1 MKLPLLAAKQ
11 PRSDRHCVSLN
22 LNAIYIKHVIKG
34 AAARTTRVTTL
45 IVRVSP
51 RLPKSFSVPAKNAG
65 PVCPITP
72 LSWADLVDCDSASSA
87 MLVQTDSIP
96 VAVRGKTALRR
107 VLHRPPDAAARHDQ
121 LRHAGRRGGVAPAA
135 LRLQLRPSTR
145 GSFAARLPG
154 GVRGAAGAFAL

>member
-1 MKLPLLAAKQ
+1 MLSPKVLVDFLLQNNISFFSGVPDSLLKDFCAYVDDEFPQSRHIIAAT
-11 PRSDRHCVSLN
+11 
-22 LNAIYIKHVIKG
+22 
-34 AAARTTRVTTL
+34 RTIRVTTL

-87 MLVQTDSIP
+87 MLVQTNSNP

-107 VLHRPPDAAARHDQ
+107 VLHR
-121 LRHAGRRGGVAPAA
+121 LIPAIEK
-135 LRLQLRPSTR
+135 
-145 GSFAARLPG
+145 
-154 GVRGAAGAFAL
+154 